1 MRVLE
6 RRRERGY
13 RTQAEFAA
21 ALGVS
26 RRTVAALERGEHPMS
41 DDTVA
46 AVERVLGWS
55 PGSVDA
61 ILAGKQPTADT
72 ASELHVIEQAW
83 PSLSPRERAILLAV
97 LEALRST
104 RD

>member
-1 MRVLE
+1 MLE

-13 RTQAEFAA
+13 RTQREFAE

-61 ILAGKQPTADT
+61 ILAGKQPTPDPAGDF
-72 ASELHVIEQAW
+72 HVIERAW
-83 PSLSPRERAILLAV
+83 PQLTPRERVILLAV